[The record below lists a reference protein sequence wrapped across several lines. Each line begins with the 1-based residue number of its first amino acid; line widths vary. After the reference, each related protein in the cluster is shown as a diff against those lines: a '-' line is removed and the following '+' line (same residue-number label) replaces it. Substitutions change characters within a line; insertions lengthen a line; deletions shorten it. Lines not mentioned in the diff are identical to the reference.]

1 MACLKFVQNCWSS
14 TIAKGAS
21 LVHLGSCLT
30 QHLLS
35 GHDGNVLSSLKLLA
49 ARPGYLK
56 TSLPI
61 EKRHLNNHKAMHGG
75 VLLSL
80 TDTVTSLA
88 LSTQGIPAPTG
99 VSINISCEFV
109 RPGGTESSELIGIG
123 EVVQRGKTLAY
134 TRVSF
139 YTPEPESKL
148 VAFGSHTKHMGKN
161 VPVTKF
167 SEDGETELGLESHD
181 GRKDR
186 AKL

>member
-1 MACLKFVQNCWSS
+1 LRQ
-14 TIAKGAS
+14 
-21 LVHLGSCLT
+21 
-30 QHLLS
+30 
-35 GHDGNVLSSLKLLA
+35 
-49 ARPGYLK
+49 
-56 TSLPI
+56 
-61 EKRHLNNHKAMHGG
+61 
-75 VLLSL
+75 L
-80 TDTVTSLA
+80 TDTITSLA

-167 SEDGETELGLESHD
+167 SKDGETELGLENHE
-181 GRKDR
+181 GHKDK